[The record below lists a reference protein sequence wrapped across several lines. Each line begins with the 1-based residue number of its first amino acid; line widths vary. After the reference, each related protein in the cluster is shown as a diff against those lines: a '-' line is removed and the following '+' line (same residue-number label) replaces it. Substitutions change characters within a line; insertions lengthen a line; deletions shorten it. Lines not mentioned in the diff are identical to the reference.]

1 MILIISAPGDVHAEA
16 VQREIGHLGGESR
29 ILDLSAFPARASLS
43 IEYAGTR
50 PTIVF
55 DDGVPLDFSAV
66 GSIWWRRPQPFGFDE
81 ALDDQVGLRF
91 AMAECTEAVTGLWQ
105 ILDGFWINDPHW
117 DDRAH
122 RKVLQL
128 AVAREI
134 GMHLPRTVVTN
145 DPGRARAFVAE
156 GANIYKPFSATDAD
170 WRETRIVTAEDIAQ
184 LDLLRHA
191 PLILQR
197 YVEGVDIRVTC
208 VGDRIFAAEI
218 DVRASPYPFDFRM
231 SMADARIAPCT
242 LPEPL
247 EDGIRRLMRWLNLVY
262 GALDFRRT
270 ADGEHVFLE
279 VNPAG
284 QWLFVEEPTGLPIA
298 QALARRLMEG
308 RQT

>member
-1 MILIISAPGDVHAEA
+1 MILIVSAPGDVHAEA

-29 ILDLSAFPARASLS
+29 ILDLSSFPARASLS
-43 IEYAGTR
+43 IDYAGSR

-55 DDGVPLDFSAV
+55 DDGDPLDFSAV
-66 GSIWWRRPQPFGFDE
+66 GSIWWRRPQPFGFDA
-81 ALDDQVGLRF
+81 ALDDHVGLRF
-91 AMAECTEAVTGLWQ
+91 ALAECTEAVTGLWQ
-105 ILDGFWINDPHW
+105 ILDAFWINDPHW

-134 GMHLPRTVVTN
+134 GMRLPRTVVTS
-145 DPGRARAFVAE
+145 DPRRARAFVAE
-156 GANIYKPFSATDAD
+156 GTNIYKPFSATESD

-197 YVEGVDIRVTC
+197 YIEGVDVRVTC

-218 DVRASPYPFDFRM
+218 DVRASSYPVDFRM
-231 SMADARIAPCT
+231 SMADARIAPCI
-242 LPEPL
+242 LPETL
-247 EDGIRRLMRWLNLVY
+247 ETSIRLLMRRLKLVY

-270 ADGEHVFLE
+270 PDGEHIFLE

-298 QALARRLMEG
+298 REIARRLHEG
-308 RQT
+308 RQA